1 MVQITP
7 VCIFAAYVFICRT
20 MHFKIKYQY
29 KQNRFADKDMVSFSE
44 FIHILF
50 LKRYFVQMF
59 IIRHVESDFSP
70 SFRLNM
76 QPISYNKW
84 FHIPQ
89 CDQHW
94 YSAGADLRTFKEG
107 SKMRIYTWWRHQMK
121 TLPRYWSF
129 VWWIYR
135 SPVNSRTKA
144 RKTRT
149 QLCYVV
155 NIMAADVLAT
165 KWARASVTIILT
177 LLNRDNSVPASSGLK
192 IKYLDFSLN
201 GSHFLY
207 VFIVYHFKS
216 TTPFYAFPVDS
227 AKNTNR

>member
-1 MVQITP
+1 MLNRIFHLHFAWICNLSRIT
-7 VCIFAAYVFICRT
+7 
-20 MHFKIKYQY
+20 
-29 KQNRFADKDMVSFSE
+29 
-44 FIHILF
+44 
-50 LKRYFVQMF
+50 
-59 IIRHVESDFSP
+59 SDFISH
-70 SFRLNM
+70 SVTNTDI
-76 QPISYNKW
+76 QPGQTYEHLRRDQRWGSTHDDVIKW
-84 FHIPQ
+84 KH
-89 CDQHW
+89 
-94 YSAGADLRTFKEG
+94 
-107 SKMRIYTWWRHQMK
+107 
-121 TLPRYWSF
+121 LPRYWSF